1 MPSEESRIEQK
12 LDLLISLLRIAH
24 RGPIEIVRE
33 QLRADKTSWAV
44 LEEARRDW
52 IEAGALKKK
61 VSSLSGAS
69 NPTIVRRIA
78 ELVEIG
84 ALERA
89 GAGGHVRYRTTALF
103 DA

>member
-1 MPSEESRIEQK
+1 MSAEESRIEQK
-12 LDLLISLLRIAH
+12 LDLLIALLRIAH
-24 RGPIEIVRE
+24 RGPIEDARE
-33 QLRADKTSWAV
+33 QLCADKTSWAV
-44 LEEARRDW
+44 LREARGDW
-52 IEAGALKKK
+52 VEAGNLKKK
-61 VSSLSGAS
+61 VSAVSGAS

-103 DA
+103 DV

>member
-1 MPSEESRIEQK
+1 MSAEESRIEQK
-12 LDLLISLLRIAH
+12 LDLLIALLRIAH
-24 RGPIEIVRE
+24 RGPIVGARE

-44 LEEARRDW
+44 LREARGDW
-52 IEAGALKKK
+52 VEAGNLKKK
-61 VSSLSGAS
+61 VSVVSGAS

-103 DA
+103 DV

>member
-1 MPSEESRIEQK
+1 MVPEESRIEQK

-24 RGPIEIVRE
+24 SGPIEVARE
-33 QLRADKTSWAV
+33 QLRADETSWAI
-44 LEEARRDW
+44 LEAARGGW
-52 IEAGALKKK
+52 IDAGILKKK
-61 VSSLSGAS
+61 VTSVSGTS

-89 GAGGHVRYRTTALF
+89 GAGGHVRYRTTSLF
-103 DA
+103 GV

>member
-1 MPSEESRIEQK
+1 MPSEESHIEQK

-24 RGPIEIVRE
+24 RGPIEIARE

-44 LEEARRDW
+44 LQEARGDW
-52 IEAGALKKK
+52 IEAGILKRK
-61 VSSLSGAS
+61 VSAVSGSS